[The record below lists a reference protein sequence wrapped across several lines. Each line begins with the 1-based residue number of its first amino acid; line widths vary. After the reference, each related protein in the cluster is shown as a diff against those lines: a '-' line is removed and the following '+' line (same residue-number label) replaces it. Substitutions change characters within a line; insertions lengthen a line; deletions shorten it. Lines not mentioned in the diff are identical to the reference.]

1 MPYLLKIYLSNKN
14 RLTHPFSHAK
24 KSLIKNI
31 QEIIGNKIYS
41 VAPIKSD
48 MIIESNNK
56 KSAEEKKSFE
66 EALQHFVYFPIVHE
80 SSTEISFFYCSF
92 CAIVTVSLIWFCN
105 KIKSNKILKLIL
117 KLKNFKIRK
126 MSDNKGKLTKRLKNQ
141 LWIFNFNSIDNV

>member
-56 KSAEEKKSFE
+56 KSAEEIKSHLRKRCSILFISRSCMNH
-66 EALQHFVYFPIVHE
+66 LPKSHSFIVHFVP
-80 SSTEISFFYCSF
+80 
-92 CAIVTVSLIWFCN
+92 L
-105 KIKSNKILKLIL
+105 
-117 KLKNFKIRK
+117 
-126 MSDNKGKLTKRLKNQ
+126 
-141 LWIFNFNSIDNV
+141 